1 MHRWL
6 TLVVLWC
13 VLGCAPP
20 SEQVVLLGES
30 GGSVTIE
37 TGTQTRT
44 LTTPLETATVRPRG
58 LESGQST
65 PADVQQQ
72 FGSTLRALPDPPP
85 PAASGVTLYFA
96 SGSSTLPADAE
107 PLVAAVIQAVGLRRV
122 VAVDVVGHTDRAGGR
137 TANERLA
144 AARAIVVRDLLL
156 ARGLEASLLRVESR
170 GEREPVVP
178 TGDGVAEPLNRRVEV
193 RVREGSL

>member
-6 TLVVLWC
+6 TLMALWG
-13 VLGCAPP
+13 VLGCTPP
-20 SEQVVLLGES
+20 SEQVVLLGEP
-30 GGSVTIE
+30 GGSVTVE

-44 LTTPLETATVRPRG
+44 LTTPLETARVRTSG
-58 LESGQST
+58 LATGQST

-72 FGSTLRALPDPPP
+72 FGSTLRALPDPQPEAVP
-85 PAASGVTLYFA
+85 VVTLYFA
-96 SGSSTLPADAE
+96 SGSHALPADAE
-107 PLVAAVIQAVGLRRV
+107 RLMAAVVQAVGRRRV
-122 VAVDVVGHTDRAGGR
+122 RAVDVVGHTDRAGGR

-144 AARAIVVRDLLL
+144 AARAAMVRDLLL
-156 ARGLEASLLRVESR
+156 ARGLEASLLHVDSR

-193 RVREGSL
+193 IVRE